1 MKTLQLP
8 LYHFIDNDD
17 IDSNSYLHIDRMYV
31 AAVGMYVPYL
41 SVPISTDVSL
51 IDIPYLNEAG
61 RVPYRISLPEPIIPS
76 GDWREL
82 SSLKRR
88 SKMLWWRRLLP
99 ECSIKQQYAVAELH
113 QIRGYTSI
121 KAIESGAVMREL
133 RYLCE
138 VIGIHQQYNSI

>member
-8 LYHFIDNDD
+8 LYHFFGDDD

-31 AAVGMYVPYL
+31 AAAGMYVPYL

-51 IDIPYLNEAG
+51 IDIPFLNEAG
-61 RVPYRISLPEPIIPS
+61 RVPYHVSLPEPVNPN

-99 ECSIKQQYAVAELH
+99 ECSVKRQYAIAELH
-113 QIRGYTSI
+113 QIRGYTSL
-121 KAIESGAVMREL
+121 KAIESGAVVREL
-133 RYLCE
+133 KNRVE
-138 VIGIHQQYNSI
+138 MRF